1 VSQMAVVAEKNT
13 LAKYYQYALLLGIF
27 TVLYNLG
34 EGVVSIAFGVHDET
48 LALFGFGVDS
58 FIEVMSGL
66 GIIAMILRIQN
77 NPDTPKSVFEKTALQ
92 ITGASFYLLAVG
104 LFVTA
109 LLNIYSGHKPETTI
123 SGVIISLI
131 SIAVMWALVYAKK
144 QVGHRLNSAPIL
156 ADANC
161 TKVCIYMSV
170 VVLVASLLYQV
181 TGIGYADSLG
191 ALGLIYFA
199 VQEGREAFEKAK
211 GVDTCA
217 CGGDREE

>member
-1 VSQMAVVAEKNT
+1 MPQLTIVADKNIT
-13 LAKYYQYALLLGIF
+13 ARYYQYALLLGIF

-34 EGVVSIAFGVHDET
+34 EGVVSIAFGIQDET

-58 FIEVMSGL
+58 FIEVMSGA
-66 GIIAMILRIQN
+66 GIIAMILRIWK
-77 NPDTPKSVFEKTALQ
+77 NPDTPKSVFEKTALR
-92 ITGASFYLLAVG
+92 ITGASFYLLAIG
-104 LFVTA
+104 LFITA
-109 LLNIYSGHKPETTI
+109 LVNIYSGHKPETTI
-123 SGVIISLI
+123 SGAIISLI
-131 SIAVMWALVYAKK
+131 SIAVMWALVYAKTV
-144 QVGHRLNSAPIL
+144 VGRRLDSAPIL

-170 VVLVASLLYQV
+170 VVLIASLLYQL

-217 CGGDREE
+217 CGS

>member
-1 VSQMAVVAEKNT
+1 MTIIVEENSVARH
-13 LAKYYQYALLLGIF
+13 YQYALLLGVF
-27 TVLYNLG
+27 TVMYNLG
-34 EGVVSIAFGVHDET
+34 EGIVSIAFGVHDET

-66 GIIAMILRIQN
+66 GIVAMIMRIQN
-77 NPDTPKSVFEKTALQ
+77 NPHTPRSVFEKTALR
-92 ITGASFYLLAVG
+92 ITGASFYLLAAG

-123 SGVIISLI
+123 SGLIISLI
-131 SIAVMWALVYAKK
+131 SIAVMWALVYAKTV
-144 QVGHRLNSAPIL
+144 VGRRLDSAPIL

-170 VVLVASLLYQV
+170 VLLAASLLYQV

-199 VQEGREAFEKAK
+199 IQEGREAFEKAK
-211 GVDTCA
+211 GADACA
-217 CGGDREE
+217 CCNGGTE

>member
-1 VSQMAVVAEKNT
+1 MAIAAEKNIV
-13 LAKYYQYALLLGIF
+13 ARYYQYALLLGIF

-34 EGVVSIAFGVHDET
+34 EGIVSIAFGVHDET

-66 GIIAMILRIQN
+66 GIVAMILRIQN
-77 NPDTPKSVFEKTALQ
+77 NPDTPRSVFEKTALR
-92 ITGASFYLLAVG
+92 ITGASFYLLAIG
-104 LFVTA
+104 LFATA

-123 SGVIISLI
+123 SGLIISLI
-131 SIAVMWALVYAKK
+131 SIAVMWALVYAKM
-144 QVGHRLNSAPIL
+144 QVGRRLNSAPIL

-170 VVLVASLLYQV
+170 VLLAASLLYQL
-181 TGIGYADSLG
+181 TGIGYTDSLG

-211 GVDTCA
+211 GVDVCA
-217 CGGDREE
+217 CGD